1 MKEKRLIWI
10 LLIVSQI
17 AFSQTKGFVKDSLTG
32 KPIPYVNIWVENEN
46 IGATSEENGAFEIK
60 ISDTS
65 KNLIFSVIGYETKK
79 ISVSNFENIVLKP
92 AIYQLENVVISKLK
106 NTKEIEVGGS
116 KKRFYLPE
124 PQTIPWIFGRKFT
137 SDDSE
142 VKYIKNIIYYTN
154 SKVEKGVF
162 RVRIYTILNNG
173 IPYEDILSDELLVE
187 VKKGKHK
194 TIVDLL
200 KYKIEIPKEGIVVAF
215 ESLLIDQNKYMQKA
229 MSIKPKKKT
238 EQLNYSPHIMYFY
251 DNNFDSFTFR
261 AGKWAHFTK
270 EYYDKYKE
278 IKVIIP
284 AIDLTLTN

>member
-1 MKEKRLIWI
+1 MTLINFS
-10 LLIVSQI
+10 LSAQI
-17 AFSQTKGFVKDSLTG
+17 KGIVKDSVSG

-46 IGATSEENGAFEIK
+46 IGATSEENGTFEIK

-65 KNLIFSVIGYETKK
+65 KTLIFSVIGYETKK
-79 ISVSNFENIVLKP
+79 ISTSNSDNIVLKP
-92 AIYQLENVVISKLK
+92 IIYQLEDIVIFKPK
-106 NTKEIEVGGS
+106 NTKEIEIGDS

-137 SDDSE
+137 AEDSE
-142 VKYIKNIIYYTN
+142 IKFIKNIIYYTN
-154 SKVEKGVF
+154 SEVEKGIF
-162 RVRIYTILNNG
+162 RVRIYSIGNDG
-173 IPYEDILSDELLVE
+173 IPNEDILSNEILVE

-200 KYKIEIPKEGIVVAF
+200 KYKIEIPNEGIIVAF
-215 ESLLIDQNKYMQKA
+215 ENLLIDQNKYMQ
-229 MSIKPKKKT
+229 SGINIKTKKRT

-251 DNNFDSFTFR
+251 NNTFDSYTFR

-270 EYYDKYKE
+270 EYYDKYKQ

>member
-1 MKEKRLIWI
+1 MKKFYI
-10 LLIVSQI
+10 LLTLINFSLSAQI
-17 AFSQTKGFVKDSLTG
+17 KGIVKDSVSG

-46 IGATSEENGAFEIK
+46 IGATSEENGTFEIK

-65 KNLIFSVIGYETKK
+65 KTLIISVRGYETKK
-79 ISVSNFENIVLKP
+79 ISTSNSDNIVLKP
-92 AIYQLENVVISKLK
+92 IIYQLEDIVIFKPK
-106 NTKEIEVGGS
+106 NTKEIEIGDS

-137 SDDSE
+137 AEDSE
-142 VKYIKNIIYYTN
+142 IKFIKNIIYYTN
-154 SKVEKGVF
+154 SEVEKGIF
-162 RVRIYTILNNG
+162 RVRIYSIGNDG
-173 IPYEDILSDELLVE
+173 IPNEDILSNEILVE

-200 KYKIEIPKEGIVVAF
+200 KYKIEIPNEGIIVAF
-215 ESLLIDQNKYMQKA
+215 ESLLIDQNKYMQ
-229 MSIKPKKKT
+229 SGINIKTKKRT

-251 DNNFDSFTFR
+251 NNTFDSYTFR

-270 EYYDKYKE
+270 EYYDKYKQ